1 MKIVKDP
8 PVDLARAVYGPKFEK
23 RTPHDPNQVL
33 SDILEKF
40 IALERENRALREQ
53 IGERLQARSATPGT
67 QTTPADFDETAA
79 RASLTLLKRIW
90 GLDA

>member
-23 RTPHDPNQVL
+23 ITPHDPNQVL

-53 IGERLQARSATPGT
+53 IIQLGGEPHGQQLVPHETDGT
-67 QTTPADFDETAA
+67 N
-79 RASLTLLKRIW
+79 I
-90 GLDA
+90 G